1 MQNLGSVAEWMV
13 LRSTPPG
20 GFRGRLAA
28 TVLAT
33 ILDFIV
39 IAVNGPSAYQCAPIS
54 WDVPV
59 VFSILTLGLFT
70 ALGHMWLLTVKSW
83 NCR

>member
-1 MQNLGSVAEWMV
+1 MPNFASVAEWIAF
-13 LRSTPPG
+13 RPTPPG

-33 ILDFIV
+33 ILDFTV
-39 IAVNGPSAYQCAPIS
+39 IAMVGPAVVQCASIS
-54 WDVPV
+54 WLVPF
-59 VFSILTLGLFT
+59 VFSILVLALFSV
-70 ALGHMWLLTVKSW
+70 LGHMWLLTLKGW